1 MGIVPSYTQLAT
13 ENQYNNP
20 WGTSS
25 KEQPRSVSVDPTL
38 IQPTPVDSFT
48 PTTAK
53 KQDSPKQVEKKP
65 QQTPWTVIVGGVLAL
80 VGLMALGFWQKE
92 TITKWFNPEKVVAGA
107 SKVSELLPLSAEQT
121 EALQKMHAVFNEP
134 SPDGRPW
141 YRLKVNTLGEAT
153 ETEVDN
159 YLNGAALIKDAKK
172 LYLGDLHGSWL
183 KGLLQLAQMEAIV
196 MPEATAKEFLA
207 IHEAFK
213 AVETTDEIRISEL
226 LITPPMVEYKKKL
239 FAETLQKV
247 TEDIASNKLIPE
259 KGKTAQDYALKQFE
273 NRDVGR
279 LYKQLSF
286 CNNKTKAE
294 VHALVKRFKAALAS
308 VDVTN
313 PNKQLNLVGDV
324 LGDRGQLDLL
334 TLLLMEK
341 FKDNVNIVASNHDFG
356 TLDLLINYLS
366 GGEAGFYITNP
377 RCFNS
382 LYFGQSQSSGRLLI
396 DYNKDTKKLLETAGV
411 SDPSFT
417 KAEALQL
424 YKTYFSR
431 LKLLHYDAEDQAVML
446 HSLVRNESWEAL
458 VNFLKPDSP
467 LAQEASRKALSSE
480 GLTQAVD
487 ELNTA
492 FQQKIMSELNSN
504 TVPSQEF
511 ERLQTL
517 LNDHIWY
524 GDDDGRA
531 NSFDYSLFPS
541 FGNNVGHVM
550 VGHNDYNG
558 GSLVFP
564 TNSAVA
570 FHQLDNNA
578 LKHTDYTD
586 KISPVVVSK

>member
-1 MGIVPSYTQLAT
+1 MDIAPSYKQLAI
-13 ENQYNNP
+13 ESQYNNP

-48 PTTAK
+48 PTIAK
-53 KQDSPKQVEKKP
+53 KQDYPKQAEKKP
-65 QQTPWTVIVGGVLAL
+65 QQTPWGLIVGGTLAL
-80 VGLMALGFWQKE
+80 GAFAGLAWLNRE
-92 TITKWFNPEKVVAGA
+92 SITKWLNPEKAVAGA

-141 YRLKVNTLGEAT
+141 YRLKVNTLGEST

-213 AVETTDEIRISEL
+213 TVEITDEIRISEL

-294 VHALVKRFKAALAS
+294 VHALVRRFQAALAS
-308 VDVTN
+308 VEVTD

-324 LGDRGQLDLL
+324 LGDRGQLDLF

-356 TLDLLINYLS
+356 TLELLINYLS
-366 GGEAGFYITNP
+366 GGEAGFYITDASI
-377 RCFNS
+377 FNS
-382 LYFGQSQSSGRLLI
+382 RYFSQSQSSGRLLI

-411 SDPSFT
+411 ADPGFN

-431 LKLLHYDAEDQAVML
+431 LKLIHYDAEDQAVIL
-446 HSLVRNESWEAL
+446 HSLVRNKSWEAL

-467 LAQEASRKALSSE
+467 LAQEANRKALSSE
-480 GLTQAVD
+480 GLTQAID

-504 TVPSQEF
+504 TVPSHEF
-511 ERLQTL
+511 EQLKML
-517 LNDHIWY
+517 LNDNIW
-524 GDDDGRA
+524 DSKQDGRT

-541 FGNNVGHVM
+541 FGTNVGHVM
-550 VGHNDYNG
+550 VGHDFYNRK
-558 GSLVFP
+558 SLHA
-564 TNSAVA
+564 TADLS
-570 FHQLDNNA
+570 FHQLNNGA
-578 LKHTDYTD
+578 LAHEQADCE
-586 KISPVVVSK
+586 SPVVISR